1 MTLASG
7 RINSSP
13 IVNNFLDLAMRLTT
27 KNDALSADTFH
38 KVKAFNNCFCSSW
51 SHFFFFKKN
60 PKALSFNAGCLVS
73 MWQSSFKGFKT
84 LLGSWSPRIIQSSI
98 GECDHLLE

>member
-1 MTLASG
+1 MTLAAG

-51 SHFFFFKKN
+51 SHLKKKKN
-60 PKALSFNAGCLVS
+60 KKPQSLV
-73 MWQSSFKGFKT
+73 F
-84 LLGSWSPRIIQSSI
+84 
-98 GECDHLLE
+98 

>member
-1 MTLASG
+1 MTLAAG

-51 SHFFFFKKN
+51 SHFF
-60 PKALSFNAGCLVS
+60 
-73 MWQSSFKGFKT
+73 
-84 LLGSWSPRIIQSSI
+84 
-98 GECDHLLE
+98 